1 MEGNDVLLFL
11 QEKIHTVVMAVND
24 EVGRPATCAVDIM
37 DCDEE
42 GLYFLTARG
51 KSLYRRLV
59 EGGFVSLTGIMG
71 GHTMSC
77 VAVSVRGVAKKV
89 GTERLGRLLEKNPY
103 MYEIYPTEESRFAL
117 TVFCICEGSG
127 EWFDLS
133 KKPIER
139 FSFSFGGGTDMP
151 AGYWITERCTGC
163 GTCLSVCPQNC
174 IGRKPDGTALIQQE
188 RCLRCGNCAE
198 VCPARAVERR

>member
-24 EVGRPATCAVDIM
+24 EAGRPATCAVDIM
-37 DCDEE
+37 DCDEG

-51 KSLYRRLV
+51 KGLYRRLV
-59 EGGFVSLTGIMG
+59 
-71 GHTMSC
+71 
-77 VAVSVRGVAKKV
+77 AKEV

-103 MYEIYPTEESRFAL
+103 MYEIYPTEESRSAL

-139 FSFSFGGGTDMP
+139 FSFSFGGGTDSP

-163 GTCLSVCPQNC
+163 GACLSVCPQNC

-188 RCLRCGNCAE
+188 HCLRCGNCAE
-198 VCPARAVERR
+198 VCPAKAVERR